1 MEVTFTAKDLLKE
14 IEFELGGKLTPAQ
27 RIAGGIAIYDKFGF
41 GCRIKPEQIDE
52 ATQTIMEVIFL
63 GGKN

>member
-1 MEVTFTAKDLLKE
+1 MTIFTAKDLLKE
-14 IEFELGGKLTPAQ
+14 IEFELGDKLTPAQ
-27 RIAGGIAIYDKFGF
+27 RIKAGTAIYDKFGF

-52 ATQTIMEVIFL
+52 ATQTIMAVLFV